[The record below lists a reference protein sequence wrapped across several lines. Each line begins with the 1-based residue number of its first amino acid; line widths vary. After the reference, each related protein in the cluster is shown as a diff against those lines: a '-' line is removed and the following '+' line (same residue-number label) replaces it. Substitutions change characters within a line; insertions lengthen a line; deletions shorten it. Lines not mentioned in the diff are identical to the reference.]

1 VAWMIPP
8 KLPSDA
14 TPGERRVFTALEALP
29 EDYTAC
35 YRRLFAGSRH
45 VQEPDFVVIGADV
58 GLIVLEVKDWRG
70 PIGESAPEVKDPL
83 AQAKSYAH
91 SLQDLVRKRGF
102 PVLVDL
108 EGPHAREPVFPCVPA
123 VVLPNLKRDRL
134 EELGLALDPRHVLVR
149 EDLGPDAL
157 LDHLRRLARQY
168 FPPRLSA
175 EQVEYL
181 RWLVAPE
188 FCVEA
193 PSAAGPPRQLD
204 LFQTNIASSDLFL
217 PPPEQ
222 RLARDLSARLVR
234 GVAGSGKTL
243 LLLIRAKLLQR
254 LQPTWRVLLLTYNR
268 DLAEFLRRWFRKLGG
283 DPAGVEI
290 THFHKWC
297 RDRLIEAGDWQEVLG
312 GPARER
318 HIAAAIR
325 ETGGE
330 SSLTPETV
338 AAEIAWM
345 KEYVAAPFRDDYLSA
360 KRLGT
365 GERLTRQKREA
376 VLRVFERYQGMLQD
390 AGKRDWEDVP
400 LRVGDSIGSGKLSAP
415 RYHAILVDETQDFA
429 PSWFR
434 VLLRMLKPETNLLF
448 LVGDGAQRVYRPD
461 LSWTRLGIPLQGR
474 SRVLHRVYRNTAE
487 IAQFSVA
494 SLPNLAV
501 VAEDLAQYGEA
512 WIEAELDHPWARHG
526 AEPTLQGFATPIA
539 ERNFVVGEIRGLLGR
554 GHSPA
559 DILVLQAYRESA
571 RRTAQA
577 LTQGGIPAVAIKDG
591 GLRLDPPAVN
601 VCTFHSA
608 KGLEFPIVFCSM
620 TDLFPENRC
629 ADQLEDPR
637 QREAEA
643 ARLLY
648 VGMTRARDLL
658 YVSYQAR

>member
-1 VAWMIPP
+1 MAWMIPP
-8 KLPSDA
+8 KVPSDA
-14 TPGERRVFTALEALP
+14 TPGERRVFNALETLP
-29 EDYTAC
+29 EDYTVC

-45 VQEPDFVVIGADV
+45 VQEPDFVVIGADI

-70 PIGESAPEVKDPL
+70 PLPESGPGSKDPL
-83 AQAKSYAH
+83 AQAKGYAH
-91 SLQDLVRKRGF
+91 GLQDMVRKRGF
-102 PVLVDL
+102 PVLVEL
-108 EGPHAREPVFPCVPA
+108 EGRHARDLVFPCVPA
-123 VVLPNLKRDRL
+123 VALPNVKWDRL
-134 EELGLALDPRHVLVR
+134 EGLGLNLDPRHVLVR
-149 EDLGPDAL
+149 EDLAPDAL
-157 LDHLRRLARQY
+157 LERLRRLAGQY
-168 FPPRLSA
+168 FTPRLGA
-175 EQVEYL
+175 AQVEYL

-188 FCVEA
+188 FCLEA

-204 LFQTNIASSDLFL
+204 LFQTNIVSSDLFL

-222 RLARDLSARLVR
+222 KLARDLSARLVR

-254 LQPTWRVLLLTYNR
+254 LQPSWRVLLLTYNR
-268 DLAEFLRRWFRKLGG
+268 DLAQFLRRWFLKLGG

-297 RDRLIEAGDWQEVLG
+297 RDRLVEAGDWQEVLG
-312 GPARER
+312 EQARQR
-318 HIAAAIR
+318 HIAKAIR

-330 SSLTPETV
+330 SNLAPEIV
-338 AAEIAWM
+338 AKEIAWM
-345 KEYVAAPFRDDYLSA
+345 KEYVEAPFRNNYLSA

-365 GERLTRQKREA
+365 GDRLTRQRRQE
-376 VLRVFERYQGMLQD
+376 VLLVFERYQGMLQEEE
-390 AGKRDWEDVP
+390 KIDWEDVP
-400 LRVGDSIGSGKLSAP
+400 LRLGEAIGSGKLSTP

-487 IAQFSVA
+487 IAQFAVA
-494 SLPNLAV
+494 SLPNLAA
-501 VAEDLAQYGEA
+501 VAEDLAQYGED
-512 WIEAELDHPWARHG
+512 WIEAELDHPWTRHG
-526 AEPTLQGFATPIA
+526 AEPTLQGFATLIA
-539 ERNFVVGEIRGLLGR
+539 ERDFVVGEIRGLLGR
-554 GHSPA
+554 GHSLA
-559 DILVLQAYRESA
+559 DILVLQAYREYA

-577 LTQGGIPAVAIKDG
+577 LNQVGIPAVAIKDG

-620 TDLFPENRC
+620 TDLFPESRR
-629 ADQLEDPR
+629 ADRLEDPR
-637 QREAEA
+637 EREAEA

-658 YVSYQAR
+658 YVTYQAR